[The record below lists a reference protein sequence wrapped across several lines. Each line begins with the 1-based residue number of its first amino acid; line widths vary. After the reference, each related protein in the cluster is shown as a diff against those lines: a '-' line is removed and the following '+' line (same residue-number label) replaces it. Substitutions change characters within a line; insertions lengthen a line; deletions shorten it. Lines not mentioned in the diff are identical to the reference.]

1 MSQYESSLRLFE
13 ELDGLDDAFIEESL
27 LPDKGALTPIRG
39 RKPRGKVLRRMMER
53 MNSGWGVAVICALVS
68 VGVLA
73 VMIRWGLGN
82 FDVGNTPAPDN
93 MGPAGS
99 AHETV
104 SPEDAMPP
112 RETVPLPDESAR
124 VPAGTPSVDSRG
136 LQYVSNGD
144 GTCVCRGLTSADSPT
159 ALHIPDYSPDG
170 DAVTALDPYAFRH
183 LLGLTEVTLPAGLRS
198 YDVHT
203 LPMEAE
209 IYRLYGNILYLG
221 SDENP
226 YMVAV
231 STADNRPGATSLHP
245 HTRLLADRALTYDS
259 GSYFALKWKDGVP
272 AYTDSAAF
280 TLPSSL
286 AYVGEYALLDVGR
299 DMVYNGYL
307 VGWDALTAG
316 EHTGLVRTVDGQAVR
331 VLCLDGE
338 TDSDRLEQRI
348 VRLDATASAEDGI
361 LYGGFHSYYRGI
373 NEDYY
378 RWLKNP
384 DAFDEGP
391 DQFVTVSAVF
401 GTQSRVLTPEELEAV
416 TLLPVGS
423 VPPPVAAFAE
433 AFNRDAASLYA
444 GQSAVMLYVA
454 EPTLCTHT
462 VAEVTVRDGQ
472 ICVALAPSESDAAAT
487 ASGRWILIPV
497 SDPEGRLK
505 NATVTY
511 TVTE

>member
-1 MSQYESSLRLFE
+1 
-13 ELDGLDDAFIEESL
+13 
-27 LPDKGALTPIRG
+27 
-39 RKPRGKVLRRMMER
+39 MMER

-73 VMIRWGLGN
+73 VMIRWGLGD
-82 FDVGNTPAPDN
+82 FDVGNAHAPDN

-99 AHETV
+99 AQETV
-104 SPEDAMPP
+104 SPEDAKPP
-112 RETVPLPDESAR
+112 QETVPLPEESAR

-144 GTCVCRGLTSADSPT
+144 GTCVCRGVASTDNPT

-170 DAVTALDPYAFRH
+170 DAVTALDPYAFRN

-198 YDVHT
+198 YDGHT

-272 AYTDSAAF
+272 AYTDSAVF
-280 TLPSSL
+280 TLPPSL
-286 AYVGEYALLDVGR
+286 AYIGEYALLDVGR

-307 VGWDALTAG
+307 VGWDTLTAG

-331 VLCLDGE
+331 VRCLDGE
-338 TDSDRLEQRI
+338 TYSDRLEERI

-361 LYGGFHSYYRGI
+361 LYGGLHSYCRGI

-384 DAFDEGP
+384 AAFDEGP

-423 VPPPVAAFAE
+423 IHPTVAAFAE
-433 AFNRDAASLYA
+433 AYNQDVAFLYA
-444 GQSAVMLYVA
+444 GQSVVMLYVA
-454 EPTLCTHT
+454 KSAPTSLA
-462 VAEVTVRDGQ
+462 VIEVTVGGGQ
-472 ICVALAPSESDAAAT
+472 IHVTLAPSESGAGAT
-487 ASGRWILIPV
+487 AGGRWILIPV

-505 NATVTY
+505 NAAVTY